1 MWTLIHWALTLGLPT
16 LQIFGDS
23 SVIIDWELG
32 KASLSCLSLD
42 YWCEAIRH
50 MMPLFLRLDMQ
61 HIYREHNQCP
71 DGLLKEALFLA
82 PGLYYISKFF
92 DDSVIEFGK
101 FQLF

>member
-1 MWTLIHWALTLGLPT
+1 MHWALTLGLPT

-23 SVIIDWELG
+23 SVIINWTLG

-42 YWCEAIRH
+42 YWCVAIRH

-61 HIYREHNQCP
+61 HIYREHNQCV
-71 DGLLKEALFLA
+71 DSLSKEALFLA
-82 PGLYYISKFF
+82 PGLCYISDFF
-92 DDSVIEFGK
+92 DNSVIESVK